1 MARRLQSVW
10 PEREG
15 PAPDSGLRARL
26 RPRLCRDLL
35 VQNALYTGDLER
47 LRRLLPWG
55 VDVDLVIEVTGP
67 EHGEWPGR
75 EGILGGAPHCGRGCR
90 CGVCTFFPVTARF
103 RTLGQWDDPRMD
115 SVGRRACCELY
126 RCVTAVPAAG
136 IWSLCYRQEFTSP
149 LHICSSRGFQLC
161 VQYLLSCGA
170 LPDLCPGGKTA
181 LHEACENAQGECVRL
196 LLNGGANPN
205 ARSEDGY
212 CPLHLCTAPESLQCA
227 QYLLASGASVNS
239 RTEEREDSALHFA
252 ARFGLELHVELYLGA
267 GAGAN
272 GVNGSGQTP
281 LHCVCAQPHGRAD
294 AERYHRVCRRL
305 LDSGAAVRT
314 LDSEQQSPLHL
325 ACSTA
330 NHRNV
335 DMLLGRG
342 ADTNRMDY
350 GGNAPLHNALQA
362 VNYRL
367 HMEPERTVRALL
379 NHGSIRIWPG
389 AMPKVLKYCSV
400 PPRTIE
406 VLANVYDRL
415 KVTDDWIR
423 AVPPEVLQEHGAFY
437 SSVWALRRQ
446 PRSLPASSPAA

>member
-1 MARRLQSVW
+1 MSRRLQSVW
-10 PEREG
+10 PERKG
-15 PAPDSGLRARL
+15 PAPGSGLRAEL

-35 VQNALYTGDLER
+35 VHNALYTGDLER

-55 VDVDLVIEVTGP
+55 IDVDLVIEVTAP
-67 EHGEWPGR
+67 EH
-75 EGILGGAPHCGRGCR
+75 
-90 CGVCTFFPVTARF
+90 
-103 RTLGQWDDPRMD
+103 
-115 SVGRRACCELY
+115 
-126 RCVTAVPAAG
+126 G

-181 LHEACENAQGECVRL
+181 LHEACENAQAECVRL

-227 QYLLASGASVNS
+227 QYLLASGAAVDS

-252 ARFGLELHVELYLGA
+252 SRFGLEEHVELYLGA
-267 GAGAN
+267 GAVVN
-272 GVNGSGQTP
+272 GENGSGQTP

-294 AERYHRVCRRL
+294 AERYHRVCLRL
-305 LDSGAAVRT
+305 LDSGAAVRA

-330 NHRNV
+330 NHRTV
-335 DMLLGRG
+335 ETLLGRG

-350 GGNAPLHNALQA
+350 GGNAPLHNALQT
-362 VNYRL
+362 VSYRL
-367 HMEPERTVRALL
+367 HMEPEHTVRALL

-389 AMPKVLKYCSV
+389 AIPKVLKYCSRS
-400 PPRTIE
+400 PRTIE
-406 VLANVYDRL
+406 VLINVYDRL

-423 AVPPEVLQEHGAFY
+423 AVPPEVLQEHAAFY
-437 SSVWALRRQ
+437 SSLLALRHR
-446 PRSLPASSPAA
+446 PRSLQHLARCVIRAQCPGLTAARLARLPLPPPLIRYLLLPFRRELH